1 MPRRR
6 IGALALTATL
16 ALLGACSS
24 LAPPTSAPP
33 KAPASP
39 AASAA
44 TRPAPA
50 DQTTRPASWA
60 APEALVAPS
69 AFAGVHGLA
78 IDAKGRLLAGSVLGN
93 TMWEVDRNT
102 GAAKIFIDAPEG
114 QADDIAVGPKG
125 ELAWTN
131 YLMGMLRYRES
142 DTAPMR
148 VLAKDLPGLN
158 SLDFDRRNGK
168 LYASQV
174 FLGDAL
180 WEIDREGQKPPRLIR
195 KDMGGFNG
203 FEVGPDGMLYGPL
216 WFKGQVVKIDPA
228 NGNLTVIADGFRIP
242 AAANLDGKGNLWV
255 VDARSGELVRVELA
269 TGRKTV
275 AKQLQPSLD
284 NLAIA
289 PDGTIYVSN
298 MANNEVQA
306 FNPATGEL
314 RTLTSGKV
322 AAPAGMKIDGD
333 DLWVADVFGFRQVD
347 VRNGEVRDVFRM
359 QRDPDLDYPFAV
371 GLSPKLFALSS
382 WFTGSVQLVDRQTL
396 KTVETIHG
404 LKAPFDAI
412 PMPDGSVIYAEIAT
426 GSITRASGPKF
437 AQKSVL
443 ASGLNGPV
451 QMIVGQD
458 GALYVTEAAGRL
470 LRIPLDA
477 SAPLRAVAEGL
488 ALPEGL
494 AQTPW
499 GSFIVAESA
508 ARRLVEIAPDG
519 SRRTI
524 AENLPIGLAPGP
536 GLPPPYVVTGVAV
549 GRDGT
554 VYMAADRNNAIYR
567 ISPVR

>member
-1 MPRRR
+1 MPRRSPGVFR
-6 IGALALTATL
+6 AAALAASF
-16 ALLGACSS
+16 ALLGACST
-24 LAPPTSAPP
+24 LAPPYFT
-33 KAPASP
+33 
-39 AASAA
+39 ASAE
-44 TRPAPA
+44 PL
-50 DQTTRPASWA
+50 TTRPASWA

-93 TMWEVDRNT
+93 TLWEVDRTT
-102 GAAKIFIDAPEG
+102 GAAKVLIDAPEG
-114 QADDIAVGPKG
+114 QADDIAVGPQG

-142 DTAPMR
+142 DTAPLQ

-180 WEIDREGQKPPRLIR
+180 WEIDRAGQKPPRLVK

-203 FEVGPDGMLYGPL
+203 FEVGPDGLLYGPL

-228 NGNLTVIADGFRIP
+228 NGDMTVIADGFKIP

-255 VDARSGELVRVELA
+255 VDARSGELVKVDLA
-269 TGRKTV
+269 SGRKTV
-275 AKQLQPSLD
+275 AKQLRPSLD

-289 PDGTIYVSN
+289 PDGTIYISN
-298 MANNEVQA
+298 MANNEVLA
-306 FNPATGEL
+306 FNPATGDL

-322 AAPAGMKIDGD
+322 AVPAGMKIDGN

-347 VRNGEVRDVFRM
+347 VRTGEVRDVFRM
-359 QRDPDLDYPFAV
+359 QREPELDYPFAV
-371 GLSPKLFALSS
+371 GLSPRLFALTS
-382 WFTGSVQLVDRQTL
+382 WFTGTVQLVDRQTL
-396 KTVETIHG
+396 KTVDTLHG

-437 AQKSVL
+437 AEKSVV

-451 QMIVGQD
+451 QMVIGQD
-458 GALYVTEAAGRL
+458 GALYVTEAAGKL

-477 SAPLRAVAEGL
+477 SAPLRTVADGL
-488 ALPEGL
+488 ALPEGV

-508 ARRLVEIAPDG
+508 ARRLVEIDPADG
-519 SRRTI
+519 SRRTV

-554 VYMAADRNNAIYR
+554 VYMSADRNNAIYR
-567 ISPVR
+567 IRAVR

>member
-1 MPRRR
+1 MPRRSFR
-6 IGALALTATL
+6 AAAALIATL
-16 ALLGACSS
+16 ALMGACSTV
-24 LAPPTSAPP
+24 APPPP
-33 KAPASP
+33 VVA
-39 AASAA
+39 
-44 TRPAPA
+44 
-50 DQTTRPASWA
+50 RPASWA
-60 APEALVAPS
+60 APEVLVAPS
-69 AFAGVHGLA
+69 AFSGVHGLA

-93 TMWEVDRNT
+93 TLWEVDRST
-102 GAAKIFIDAPEG
+102 GAAKILIDAPEG
-114 QADDIAVGPKG
+114 QADDIAVGPQG

-131 YLMGMLRYRES
+131 YLMGMLRYREN
-142 DTAPMR
+142 DTAPLR

-180 WEIDREGQKPPRLIR
+180 WEIDRTGQKPPRLIK

-228 NGNLTVIADGFRIP
+228 NGSMTVIADGFKIP

-255 VDARSGELVRVELA
+255 VDARSGELVRVDLA

-275 AKQLQPSLD
+275 AKQLRPSLD

-289 PDGTIYVSN
+289 PDGMIYVSN
-298 MANNEVQA
+298 MANNEVQS

-314 RTLTSGKV
+314 RTLTSGKLAV
-322 AAPAGMKIDGD
+322 PAGLKIEGN

-347 VRNGEVRDVFRM
+347 VRTGEVRDVFRM

-371 GLSPKLFALSS
+371 GLSAKLFALTS
-382 WFTGSVQLVDRQTL
+382 WFTGTVQLVDRKTR

-404 LKAPFDAI
+404 LKAPFDAL

-437 AQKSVL
+437 ANKSVL

-451 QMIVGQD
+451 QMVVGQD
-458 GALYVTEAAGRL
+458 GALYVTEAAGKL

-477 SAPLRAVAEGL
+477 SAPLRTVAEGL
-488 ALPEGL
+488 ALPEGV

-508 ARRLVEIAPDG
+508 ARRLVEIDPANG
-519 SRRTI
+519 TRRTV

-554 VYMAADRNNAIYR
+554 IYMAADRNNAIYR
-567 ISPVR
+567 IRPVIQRNDK

>member
-1 MPRRR
+1 MPRRSIR
-6 IGALALTATL
+6 AAALTAALALL
-16 ALLGACSS
+16 AACSTLS
-24 LAPPTSAPP
+24 PPP
-33 KAPASP
+33 KRP
-39 AASAA
+39 AA
-44 TRPAPA
+44 
-50 DQTTRPASWA
+50 WA
-60 APEALVAPS
+60 APEVLVAPS

-93 TMWEVDRNT
+93 TLWEVDRQT
-102 GAAKIFIDAPEG
+102 GAAKVLIDAPEG

-131 YLMGMLRYRES
+131 YLMGMLRYREN
-142 DTAPMR
+142 DAAPLR

-158 SLDFDRRNGK
+158 SLAFDGRSGK

-180 WEIDREGQKPPRLIR
+180 WEIDREGKQPPRLIK

-203 FEVGPDGMLYGPL
+203 FEVGPDGLLYGPL
-216 WFKGQVVKIDPA
+216 WFKGQVVKINPA
-228 NGNLTVIADGFRIP
+228 DGALTVIADGFKIP

-255 VDARSGELVRVELA
+255 VDARSGELVKVDLA
-269 TGRKTV
+269 TGRKTM
-275 AKQLQPSLD
+275 AKQLRPSLD

-289 PDGTIYVSN
+289 PDGTIYISN

-322 AAPAGMKIDGD
+322 AVPAGLKIDGD

-347 VRNGEVRDVFRM
+347 VRSGEVRDVFRM
-359 QRDPDLDYPFAV
+359 QREPELDYPFAV
-371 GLSPKLFALSS
+371 GLSPKLFALTS
-382 WFTGSVQLVDRQTL
+382 WFTGSVQLVDRKTL

-404 LKAPFDAI
+404 LKAPFDAL

-437 AQKSVL
+437 AEKSVL

-451 QMIVGQD
+451 QLVVGQD
-458 GALYVTEAAGRL
+458 GALYVTEAAGKL

-477 SAPLRAVAEGL
+477 SAPLRTVAEGL

-508 ARRLVEIAPDG
+508 ARRLVEIDPATG
-519 SRRTI
+519 TRRTV
-524 AENLPIGLAPGP
+524 AENLPIGLAAGP

-554 VYMAADRNNAIYR
+554 VYVSADKNNSIYR
-567 ISPVR
+567 IRPVMQGNN

>member
-1 MPRRR
+1 MPRSRPFFHAA
-6 IGALALTATL
+6 ALLAML
-16 ALLGACSS
+16 ALLGACAN
-24 LAPPTSAPP
+24 LAPPPP
-33 KAPASP
+33 S
-39 AASAA
+39 
-44 TRPAPA
+44 R
-50 DQTTRPASWA
+50 TTRPAAWSE
-60 APEALVAPS
+60 PEALVAPS
-69 AFAGVHGLA
+69 SFAGVHGLA
-78 IDAKGRLLAGSVLGN
+78 IDQKGRLLAGSVLGN
-93 TMWEVDRNT
+93 TLWEVDRT
-102 GAAKIFIDAPEG
+102 SGAAKVLIDAPEG

-142 DTAPMR
+142 EGAPMR

-158 SLDFDRRNGK
+158 SLDFDRRNNK

-180 WEIDREGQKPPRLIR
+180 WEIDRAGQKPPRLIK

-228 NGNLTVIADGFRIP
+228 DGNMTVIADGFKIP

-255 VDARSGELVRVELA
+255 VDARSGELVRVDLA

-275 AKQLQPSLD
+275 ARQLRPSLD

-298 MANNEVQA
+298 MANNEIQA
-306 FNPATGEL
+306 FDPATGVL
-314 RTLTSGKV
+314 RTLTSGKL
-322 AAPAGMKIDGD
+322 AAPAGLKIDGQT
-333 DLWVADVFGFRQVD
+333 LWVADVFGFRQVN
-347 VRNGEVRDVFRM
+347 VRTGEVRDVFRM
-359 QRDPDLDYPFAV
+359 QRDPELDYPFAV
-371 GLSPKLFALSS
+371 GVSGTLFALTS
-382 WFTGSVQLVDRQTL
+382 WFTGTVQLVDRQTL
-396 KTVETIHG
+396 RTVETIHG

-426 GSITRASGPKF
+426 GSITRARGPHF
-437 AQKSVL
+437 ADKQVL
-443 ASGLNGPV
+443 ASGLGGPV
-451 QMIVGQD
+451 QMIIGQD
-458 GALYVTEAAGRL
+458 GALYVTEAAGKL
-470 LRIPLDA
+470 TRIPLDA
-477 SAPLRAVAEGL
+477 SAPLRAIAEGL

-508 ARRLVEIAPDG
+508 ARRLVEIDPATG
-519 SRRTI
+519 SRRTV
-524 AENLPIGLAPGP
+524 AENLPIGLAPSP

-549 GRDGT
+549 GSDGT
-554 VYMAADRNNAIYR
+554 VYMSADRNNAIYR
-567 ISPVR
+567 IRPKN